1 MDMPYSLVFALVET
15 NAVSVS
21 IELACGHCYVYGSWR
36 LVEHKFVCAV
46 NRGFLCNLI
55 NLIQ

>member
-1 MDMPYSLVFALVET
+1 MPYSLVFALVET

-21 IELACGHCYVYGSWR
+21 TELACGHCCVWIMEMVG
-36 LVEHKFVCAV
+36 HKFVCAV
-46 NRGFLCNLI
+46 DRGFLCNLI

>member
-1 MDMPYSLVFALVET
+1 MPYSLVFALVET

-36 LVEHKFVCAV
+36 RLD
-46 NRGFLCNLI
+46 I
-55 NLIQ
+55 NLFVQYTGVFSAIL